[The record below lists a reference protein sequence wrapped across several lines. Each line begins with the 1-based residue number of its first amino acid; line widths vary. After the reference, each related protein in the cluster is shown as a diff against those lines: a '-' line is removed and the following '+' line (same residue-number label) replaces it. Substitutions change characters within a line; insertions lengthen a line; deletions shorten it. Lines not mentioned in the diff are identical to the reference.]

1 MILRA
6 CLTALVV
13 LCAPMAAFAQPLYG
27 NPLSDADT
35 YRATR
40 TATPDATYRI
50 RYEVITTGHNAG
62 TREVIF
68 DIASDW
74 SLTRDA
80 QSATLHDFQL
90 NRIFQ
95 INGDSFTTM
104 NGLAAL
110 VFRVTERQ
118 NRDYLRRVLSTAG
131 AGATMPDDCDADTEL
146 GLAIPGAT
154 SESRVEVRESHAATG
169 ILCDNREIG
178 SFTPSDGATPP
189 AAFWPT
195 AFYHMTAHPELR
207 ARIRASGRPPAALE
221 ARYRLTG
228 STEASESWRLLAV
241 ETVATPYPLNAS
253 MHNATAAQLDGLV
266 APGAG
271 QMAGDAIA
279 GRALGGAPT
288 LQTWDAH
295 VRDVERSEGRAA
307 AAMLLLPTSNMFPEF
322 SCAGRNSLRLCA
334 IANGLRGIDD
344 PAPLALLE
352 IAMAE
357 QRGDSAAAIAAMQRA
372 QTSPLRDHPTLAAS
386 FALALLK
393 FDDAATAQARAANLP
408 TDARALQARALMYL
422 PYNPAY
428 WTDVADIYAR
438 NYDFPTAFLFHD
450 VAFSLPMPSAL
461 AAPGGVLHGRRT
473 QLERIRRDFPDA
485 SLLTTP

>member
-1 MILRA
+1 MVLRA

-13 LCAPMAAFAQPLYG
+13 LCAPITAFAQPLYG
-27 NPLSDADT
+27 NPFADAAT
-35 YRATR
+35 YRAAR
-40 TATPDATYRI
+40 TATPDATYRL
-50 RYEVITTGHNAG
+50 RYEVTRTGHDAS
-62 TREVIF
+62 THEVTF

-80 QSATLHDFQL
+80 QSVTLHDFQL
-90 NRIFQ
+90 SRIFQ

-118 NRDYLRRVLSTAG
+118 NRAYLRRVLSTAG
-131 AGATMPDDCDADTEL
+131 AGATMPEDCDADTEL

-154 SESRVEVRESHAATG
+154 SESRVELSERRGATS

-195 AFYHMTAHPELR
+195 AFYHMTAHPALR
-207 ARIRASGRPPAALE
+207 ARIRASGHPPTALE
-221 ARYRLTG
+221 ARYRLAG
-228 STEASESWRLLAV
+228 STEASESWRLVAV

-253 MHNATAAQLDGLV
+253 IRNATAAQLDGLV

-271 QMAGDAIA
+271 QMASDAIA
-279 GRALGGAPT
+279 GLALGGAPT

-295 VRDVERSEGRAA
+295 IRDVDRREGRAA

-322 SCAGRNSLRLCA
+322 SCARGASLRLCE
-334 IANGLRGIDD
+334 IASGLRRMED

-352 IAMAE
+352 IATAE
-357 QRGDSAAAIAAMQRA
+357 QRGDNAAAIAAMQRA

-393 FDDAATAQARAANLP
+393 FDDAAMAQARAANLP
-408 TDARALQARALMYL
+408 TDVRALQARALMYL

-428 WTDVADIYAR
+428 WTDVADIYGR
-438 NYDFPTAFLFHD
+438 NYDFPTAFLFYD

-461 AAPGGVLHGRRT
+461 AAPGGVLQSRRT
-473 QLERIRRDFPDA
+473 QLERIRHDFPDA
-485 SLLTTP
+485 SLPATP